1 MPFKS
6 DKQRRYLF
14 AKEPEVARKFANE
27 TRASGGM
34 VKRALGNVMKLP
46 DLARM
51 RSGGM
56 VANGSLTPPK
66 VEKFQDQ
73 VCRKALKGS

>member
-6 DKQRRYLF
+6 DKQRKYLF
-14 AKEPEVARKFANE
+14 AKEPEVAHQFAADFK
-27 TRASGGM
+27 ASGGLL
-34 VKRALGNVMKLP
+34 KRAIANTVKLP

-56 VANGSLTPPK
+56 VKNGSVTPGGVK
-66 VEKFQDQ
+66 SFRAQCKQKFRD
-73 VCRKALKGS
+73 S

>member
-6 DKQRRYLF
+6 EKQRRYLF